1 MRSAS
6 VCWCGLLLVGL
17 GFSERGRPIPAR
29 ILGVTPPTAYTM
41 IASRASDAPRILRW
55 ASTCLLLQVATA
67 GCRKEQD
74 PGPLWSD
81 TGRGI
86 AAVDLPQ
93 RPITRE
99 AEAMRIGEEILI
111 AKFGRT
117 VVNQERPLVA
127 RLDSG
132 VWTISGSLP
141 KNSLGGVGTVKLS
154 AQDGHLMRVSHSF

>member
-1 MRSAS
+1 MKRT
-6 VCWCGLLLVGL
+6 VTQIRTQTRMLK
-17 GFSERGRPIPAR
+17 
-29 ILGVTPPTAYTM
+29 IL
-41 IASRASDAPRILRW
+41 SLAP
-55 ASTCLLLQVATA
+55 TCLLLYAA
-67 GCRKEQD
+67 IASCRKEQD

-93 RPITRE
+93 RPITSE

-117 VVNQERPLVA
+117 IVNQERPLVV
-127 RLDSG
+127 RLDSS

-141 KNSLGGVGTVKLS
+141 KNSRGGVGTVNLS
-154 AQDGHLMRVSHSF
+154 AQDGHLIRVSHSF